1 MICGCVV
8 RDVAEL
14 WLWLKELS
22 AGVLHNLD
30 VQLLLRLWH
39 IDIMTQEQG
48 ASKRPRKMSR
58 LPKGD
63 NYYQF
68 LLGIS
73 THTGADY
80 KVEKRPL
87 LRPPITSQYANADV
101 AKVVYVSTKT
111 PFMSAVKRV
120 QKLLAQA
127 EKRLAQSA
135 ADQVSNRPKYSH
147 TNVEIM
153 DIERVAATM
162 AAQKNDQDEIV
173 LKATGKAIAKAL
185 SLALWFQQRIEYNV
199 RIETG
204 TVGAIDDIVPPED
217 APEDED
223 QNMKDGEED
232 IPGSR
237 IRYASTIQIFVSAA
251 S

>member
-1 MICGCVV
+1 M
-8 RDVAEL
+8 
-14 WLWLKELS
+14 
-22 AGVLHNLD
+22 
-30 VQLLLRLWH
+30 
-39 IDIMTQEQG
+39 
-48 ASKRPRKMSR
+48 
-58 LPKGD
+58 
-63 NYYQF
+63 
-68 LLGIS
+68 
-73 THTGADY
+73 
-80 KVEKRPL
+80 
-87 LRPPITSQYANADV
+87 
-101 AKVVYVSTKT
+101 KT

-147 TNVEIM
+147 TNDEIT

-162 AAQKNDQDEIV
+162 AANKHDQDDIV

-185 SLALWFQQRIEYNV
+185 SLALWFQQRVEYNV

-204 TVGAIDDIVPPED
+204 TVGAIDDIVPPE
-217 APEDED
+217 ETGGD
-223 QNMKDGEED
+223 QNMKDEEED
-232 IPGSR
+232 IPESR

>member
-1 MICGCVV
+1 
-8 RDVAEL
+8 
-14 WLWLKELS
+14 
-22 AGVLHNLD
+22 
-30 VQLLLRLWH
+30 
-39 IDIMTQEQG
+39 MTQEQ
-48 ASKRPRKMSR
+48 K
-58 LPKGD
+58 
-63 NYYQF
+63 
-68 LLGIS
+68 
-73 THTGADY
+73 Y

-87 LRPPITSQYANADV
+87 LRPPITSQYASADV
-101 AKVVYVSTKT
+101 AKIVYVSTKT

-147 TNVEIM
+147 TNDDIT

-162 AAQKNDQDEIV
+162 AARKHDQDEIV

-185 SLALWFQQRIEYNV
+185 SLALWFQQRIEYSV

-217 APEDED
+217 TPEGEHHNMED
-223 QNMKDGEED
+223 QEED
-232 IPGSR
+232 IPESR
-237 IRYASTIQIFVSAA
+237 IRYASTIQVFVSAA
-251 S
+251 T

>member
-1 MICGCVV
+1 
-8 RDVAEL
+8 
-14 WLWLKELS
+14 
-22 AGVLHNLD
+22 
-30 VQLLLRLWH
+30 
-39 IDIMTQEQG
+39 MTQDQG

-58 LPKGD
+58 LPK
-63 NYYQF
+63 
-68 LLGIS
+68 
-73 THTGADY
+73 DY

-147 TNVEIM
+147 TNDEIT

-162 AAQKNDQDEIV
+162 AAQKHDRDEIV

-185 SLALWFQQRIEYNV
+185 SLALWFQQRVEYNV

-204 TVGAIDDIVPPED
+204 TVGAIDDIVPPEETR
-217 APEDED
+217 EDED
-223 QNMKDGEED
+223 QNMKDEEED
-232 IPGSR
+232 IPESR
-237 IRYASTIQIFVSAA
+237 IRYASNILIFVSAA